1 MSREMKDMKTALTR
15 ILEFV
20 ALATIFGYL
29 FISLSLLT

>member
-1 MSREMKDMKTALTR
+1 MKDMKAALTR